1 MNNPAL
7 QQTLDDII
15 ENLKE
20 LDSARTQVTNL
31 SAKSEKMVIALTEI
45 METIN
50 KLQGEYSGVLEKL
63 SSELEKNMVDFKK
76 SLNGEMIDVLHKH
89 VEEIINKH
97 QSAIDSSVKVV
108 ESFNQKLTETQK
120 KVDALDFN
128 REFDRFRA
136 EQKVSNQKITIIVAV
151 CSLVLL
157 LAIIFF

>member
-128 REFDRFRA
+128 KEFDRFRA
-136 EQKVSNQKITIIVAV
+136 EQKVSNQKTTIIVAV
-151 CSLVLL
+151 CSLILL